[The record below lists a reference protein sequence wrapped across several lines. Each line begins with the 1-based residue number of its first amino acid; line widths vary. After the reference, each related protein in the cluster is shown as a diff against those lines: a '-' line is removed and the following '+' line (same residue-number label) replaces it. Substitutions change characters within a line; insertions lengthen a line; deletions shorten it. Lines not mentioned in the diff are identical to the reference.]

1 MHPVRLISEVY
12 RNKWFIEP
20 LYAMQQGSVIAAFLN
35 GNLAVSEPAADEDE
49 NKLKCFAIDAKT
61 PTARFGYYSGWE
73 RAPYGSVAVISVE
86 GPLTKEDQFCGPD
99 GMATIGRI
107 IQQADEHPN
116 IKAIVLR
123 VDSPGG
129 TVDGT
134 ETLGN
139 IIKAVEKPIV
149 TFVDGLMASAAL
161 WVGSASDEV
170 WASTD
175 TDMVGSVGVL
185 MSFADLQ
192 PYWEKQGV
200 VFHTVVASTSPDKV
214 KMWEDLRAGNYETY
228 IKEQL
233 DPLDEKFMSTMRTNR
248 PGVED
253 RHLTGKV
260 FFARDVMG
268 VFVDAIGTMEQA
280 IERASE
286 LADEKEA
293 ANNNNNKN
301 NNNTRSMKQFTRL
314 NTVLGVE
321 SLESVDESVSLN
333 ADQLEMVDTAFGV
346 AETVT
351 AERDT
356 ALEQVTTLTT
366 ERDSAQEQVTDLTIM
381 HDAAVA
387 AKTTAEEQVTSLT
400 AERDAAIAAIAEFD
414 AIDPAVAAATT
425 AAEKATAIRTL
436 LASKPGFTPVAT
448 LEEEDADEADAKDAD
463 WEAIDNLPH
472 NKDLDNNL

>member
-1 MHPVRLISEVY
+1 MHPIRLISEVY

-20 LYAMQQGSVIAAFLN
+20 LYAMQQGATVDKLLN
-35 GNLAVSEPAADEDE
+35 GNVGASEEQSDKDD
-49 NKLKCFAIDAKT
+49 NKLKCFAIDAKAPIT
-61 PTARFGYYSGWE
+61 RYSYWSGWDN
-73 RAPYGSVAVISVE
+73 APYGSVAVISVE
-86 GPLTKEDQFCGPD
+86 GPLMKEDQYCGPD
-99 GMATIGRI
+99 GMATIGRM

-139 IIKAVEKPIV
+139 IIKAVEKPIL

-161 WVGSASDEV
+161 WVGSSADEV

-185 MSFADLQ
+185 MSFADIQ

-214 KMWEDLRAGNYETY
+214 KMWEDLRAGKYEAY

-233 DPLDEKFMSTMRTNR
+233 DPIDEKFMSTMRTNR

-253 RHLTGKV
+253 HHLTGKV

-268 VFVDAIGTMEQA
+268 VFVDKIGTIEQA
-280 IERASE
+280 IERAAE
-286 LADEKEA
+286 LADEKEVT
-293 ANNNNNKN
+293 NNNKN
-301 NNNTRSMKQFTRL
+301 NSKSMKQFAHL
-314 NTVLGVE
+314 NTVLGVD
-321 SLESVDESVSLN
+321 SLESVDEAVSLN
-333 ADQLEMVDTAFGV
+333 EEQLEAVDTALATAG
-346 AETVT
+346 TVT
-351 AERDT
+351 TERDS

-366 ERDSAQEQVTDLTIM
+366 ERDNALEQVNTLTTER
-381 HDAAVA
+381 DNAL
-387 AKTTAEEQVTSLT
+387 EQVNTLT
-400 AERDAAIAAIAEFD
+400 TERDAANAALAEFD
-414 AIDPAVAAATT
+414 TIDNTIAAAKTP
-425 AAEKATAIRTL
+425 AEKVAAIRTL
-436 LASKPGFTPVAT
+436 LASKPGFKPVAT
-448 LEEEDADEADAKDAD
+448 LEDDDPEANAGADVD
-463 WEAIDNLPH
+463 WETIDNLPH
-472 NKDLDNNL
+472 NKAVDNNL

>member
-1 MHPVRLISEVY
+1 MHPIRLVSEIY

-20 LYAMQQGSVIAAFLN
+20 LYAMQQGSIIAGILN
-35 GNLAVSEPAADEDE
+35 GNIVAGEEPDSEDE

-61 PTARFGYYSGWE
+61 PTTRYGYYSGWE

-139 IIKAVEKPIV
+139 IIKAVEKPII

-161 WVGSASDEV
+161 WVGSSADEV
-170 WASTD
+170 FASTD

-214 KMWEDLRAGNYETY
+214 KMWEDLRAGKYDTY

-233 DPLDEKFMSTMRTNR
+233 DPIDEKFMNTMRENR

-253 RHLTGKV
+253 KHLTGKV

-268 VFVDAIGTMEQA
+268 VFVDKIGTIEQA

-286 LADEKEA
+286 LADIKTGSDSE
-293 ANNNNNKN
+293 NHKN
-301 NNNTRSMKQFTRL
+301 NTKSMDQFSRL
-314 NTVLGVE
+314 NAVLGVE

-333 ADQLEMVDTAFGV
+333 ADQLEMVDTALAN

-356 ALEQVTTLTT
+356 ALQQVTTLTT
-366 ERDSAQEQVTDLTIM
+366 ERDNALEQVTNLTTER
-381 HDAAVA
+381 DQAVSA
-387 AKTTAEEQVTSLT
+387 NATATEQVNSLT
-400 AERDAAIAAIAEFD
+400 GERDAANAALTELDTIDTTIA
-414 AIDPAVAAATT
+414 AAATP
-425 AAEKATAIRTL
+425 AEKVAAIRSL
-436 LASKPGFTPVAT
+436 LAAKPGFAPVAT
-448 LEEEDADEADAKDAD
+448 LDDEDSEAAANDVD
-463 WEAIDNLPH
+463 WNTIDNLEH
-472 NKDLDNNL
+472 NKNV